1 MHTLSAE
8 TEPISPLLERERTL
22 NKRKRNNKR
31 VPFSQKDERPE
42 QPRVHHTSVDDI
54 SNFRF
59 FIKLIQIYDPM
70 DDADNEPMWAN
81 DRIVAPT
88 PGPAITIPETANE
101 FAIKGNHLTLV
112 KGNQIDGR

>member
-1 MHTLSAE
+1 MHTRSTE
-8 TEPISPLLERERTL
+8 TEPISPLSEPERTL
-22 NKRKRNNKR
+22 NRRKRNNKR
-31 VPFSQKDERPE
+31 VPISEKDKRPE
-42 QPRVHHTSVDDI
+42 QPRVHYTPVDNI

-59 FIKLIQIYDPM
+59 YIKLIQIHDPM

-81 DRIVAPT
+81 DRTVAPT

-112 KGNQIDGR
+112 KGNQFDG